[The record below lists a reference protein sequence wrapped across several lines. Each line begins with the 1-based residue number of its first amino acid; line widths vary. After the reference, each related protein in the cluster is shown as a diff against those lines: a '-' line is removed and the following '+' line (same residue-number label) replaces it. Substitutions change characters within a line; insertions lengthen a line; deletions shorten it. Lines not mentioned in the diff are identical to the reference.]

1 MVRND
6 FRSTRF
12 DSSFCGVFFFFGEA
26 FLQFVVEGIGLK
38 KVVKYD
44 IRKDI

>member
-1 MVRND
+1 MILDQQDLIVL
-6 FRSTRF
+6 SV
-12 DSSFCGVFFFFGEA
+12 GFFFFGEA